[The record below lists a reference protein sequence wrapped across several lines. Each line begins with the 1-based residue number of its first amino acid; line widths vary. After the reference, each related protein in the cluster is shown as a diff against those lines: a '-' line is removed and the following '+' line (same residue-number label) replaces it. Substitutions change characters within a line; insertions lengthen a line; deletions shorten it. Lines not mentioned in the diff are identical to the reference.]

1 MVQCVYTHTHTHTHT
16 EGAANR
22 GRHSHDNGPHVST
35 SGDRVTATSYGPPP
49 QNHRHQVSADCTL
62 KFLHNFDKMFSVCA
76 EKGHGILCRVGR
88 VLWWHLLSPPGRWEG
103 NKKRVGT
110 TPHPPGP
117 RRPPPAPGGHHL
129 QPGQWQHTKR
139 QFQVQTQRQPKAE
152 TSSISQI
159 FVLPPPSPHPHP
171 LVTRLGLSV
180 KSRSGRGQ
188 S

>member
-1 MVQCVYTHTHTHTHT
+1 MVQCVHTHTHTHRQKGPQIEGDTVTTTAPMCRPLVT
-16 EGAANR
+16 ELQR
-22 GRHSHDNGPHVST
+22 
-35 SGDRVTATSYGPPP
+35 RVTAPP
-49 QNHRHQVSADCTL
+49 NHRHQVSADCTL

-103 NKKRVGT
+103 NKKGSEPPHT
-110 TPHPPGP
+110 TPGP

-159 FVLPPPSPHPHP
+159 FVLHPPLPPHP

>member
-1 MVQCVYTHTHTHTHT
+1 MVQCVHTHTHTHT

-49 QNHRHQVSADCTL
+49 NHRHQVSADCTL

-103 NKKRVGT
+103 NKKGSE
-110 TPHPPGP
+110 
-117 RRPPPAPGGHHL
+117 PPPPPRGQDDHHL
-129 QPGQWQHTKR
+129 LLGVIIFNR
-139 QFQVQTQRQPKAE
+139 GSGSTQKD
-152 TSSISQI
+152 S
-159 FVLPPPSPHPHP
+159 
-171 LVTRLGLSV
+171 
-180 KSRSGRGQ
+180 SRSRHNDNHRPKRRR
-188 S
+188 